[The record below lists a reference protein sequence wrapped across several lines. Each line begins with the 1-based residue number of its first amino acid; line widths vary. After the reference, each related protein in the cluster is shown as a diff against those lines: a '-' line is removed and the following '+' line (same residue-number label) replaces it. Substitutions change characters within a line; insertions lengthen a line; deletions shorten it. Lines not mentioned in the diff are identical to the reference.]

1 MKKLLLILIST
12 AITSVN
18 AQNKNS
24 LDNFIS
30 NEGSLHKNTTSVVNY
45 LPKTGVFNSETTN
58 ISQPSDLLTTANA
71 NEIFIVDYYKN
82 NKKVSTVL
90 ASKTK
95 ANIYDH
101 SKVIY
106 DRFYNDSLEDITILE
121 TRGHQIICSKIKR
134 ANGKIEYSL
143 NFSIRENTNENE
155 LFSFWNRDQYPT
167 GNYQNFQIWG
177 SSYLQVEFIANFI
190 IDKQTRL
197 NGLKS
202 LKNKDI
208 IPNVFVKSGSYSN
221 GLLKLI
227 IINKTSETAVI
238 LDSNIAATEIYK
250 HKKTSKTIALS
261 GAYTEIL
268 QIETGI
274 LFDIGFTLQTNN
286 SVQKDALY
294 LADGPW
300 GLDYLNE
307 YATINNFKI
316 NVKNKSNSEKAHKVD
331 RNASVTG
338 EVKGNVNL
346 FRHLLPGDQ
355 TLDVK
360 KFSFVNFASINNKPL
375 EIVIMQEDDRT
386 WDNRLRYSIP
396 ATSELRNFSIPFS
409 DFKDANGNSVVVTNI
424 KTIVFSVIGDYT
436 NFVPFD
442 IEVNDLSFTS
452 ITALNQ
458 EEQLKNSNAK
468 PFNYPNPFSSN
479 TTMVLSSSS
488 SYIILQVY
496 DSLGRVVD
504 TKKIDT
510 DSTQLRA
517 TYKAPN
523 LKNGQ
528 YKYLL
533 KDEKGKTFSGT
544 FLIN

>member
-12 AITSVN
+12 AITSIN

-106 DRFYNDSLEDITILE
+106 DRFYNDLLEDITILE

-167 GNYQNFQIWG
+167 GKYQNFQIWG

-208 IPNVFVKSGSYSN
+208 IPNVFVKSGSYAN

-238 LDSNIAATEIYK
+238 LNSNIAATEIYK
-250 HKKTSKTIALS
+250 HKKTSKTIALF
-261 GAYTEIL
+261 GAYTEVL

-346 FRHLLPGDQ
+346 FRHLLPRDQ

-360 KFSFVNFASINNKPL
+360 NYSFVNFASINNKPV
-375 EIVIMQEDDRT
+375 EIVIMQEDGRT

-409 DFKDANGNSVVVTNI
+409 DFKDANGNSAVVTNI

-452 ITALNQ
+452 ITVLNQ

>member
-18 AQNKNS
+18 AQDKNS

-45 LPKTGVFNSETTN
+45 LPKTGVFSSETTN
-58 ISQPSDLLTTANA
+58 ISQPSDLLTTTNA

-82 NKKVSTVL
+82 NNKVSTVL

-134 ANGKIEYSL
+134 ANGKVEYSL

-190 IDKQTRL
+190 IDKQTQL

-202 LKNKDI
+202 LKNKDL
-208 IPNVFVKSGSYSN
+208 IPYVFVKSGSYAN

-250 HKKTSKTIALS
+250 HQKTSKTITLS
-261 GAYTEIL
+261 GTYTEVL

-316 NVKNKSNSEKAHKVD
+316 NVKNKGNSEKAHKVD

-360 KFSFVNFASINNKPL
+360 NYSFVNFASTNNKPV
-375 EIVIMQEDDRT
+375 EIVIMQEDGRT

-396 ATSELRNFSIPFS
+396 ATSELRTFSIPFS
-409 DFKDANGNSVVVTNI
+409 AFKDANGNSAVVTNI
-424 KTIVFSVIGDYT
+424 KTIVFSIIGDYT

-442 IEVNDLSFTS
+442 IEVKDLSFTS
-452 ITALNQ
+452 TTVLNK

-496 DSLGRVVD
+496 DSLGRIVD